1 MMYGGRPFR
10 GDSDESLPAA
20 PEPAESAEPADTP
33 IHDPVLRHRFLR
45 FLSFGMTVRQ
55 AETLAIDK
63 SVDTHDVEQMIDRGC
78 PPDIAF
84 DIAA

>member
-1 MMYGGRPFR
+1 
-10 GDSDESLPAA
+10 
-20 PEPAESAEPADTP
+20 
-33 IHDPVLRHRFLR
+33 
-45 FLSFGMTVRQ
+45 MTVRQ